1 MTWLAVLALAAA
13 SLAALTVGF
22 KLPWKPVGIA
32 LLLGLGGYTL
42 QGGPDVAS
50 APYRASATQFAGG
63 PALLAGR
70 LQLNEGRPPTERWII
85 VADAMARH
93 GQFGEAASVL
103 LGSVNADPG
112 NAMAWLALG
121 DALYAHSG
129 GRLTP
134 ATTLAYDRADAAAA
148 KVALAPVLVGTAME
162 RSGRLQL
169 AVFWWQRRLALAPK
183 AAPWRGQVEQ
193 RHSLAA
199 ASLAKPFR
207 ESSAP

>member
-1 MTWLAVLALAAA
+1 MSWLAVLALAAA
-13 SLAALTVGF
+13 SLAVLTAGYG
-22 KLPWKPVGIA
+22 LPWKPAGIA
-32 LLLGLGGYTL
+32 LLLGLGGYAL
-42 QGGPDVAS
+42 LGHSGVLS
-50 APYRASATQFAGG
+50 AAHRSSSVQFAGG
-63 PALLAGR
+63 PALLAAR
-70 LQLNEGRPPTERWII
+70 LQVNEGRPPTERWII

-103 LGSVNADPG
+103 LGSVDTDPG

-129 GRLTP
+129 GRLTQ

-169 AVFWWQRRLALAPK
+169 AAFWWQRRLALAPRT
-183 AAPWRGQVEQ
+183 ARWRGQVER
-193 RHSLAA
+193 RHWLAL

-207 ESSAP
+207 ETNPP

>member
-13 SLAALTVGF
+13 SLALLTAGYGVA
-22 KLPWKPVGIA
+22 WKTAGLA

-42 QGGPDVAS
+42 QGRPDVPS
-50 APYRASATQFAGG
+50 ALHRASAAQFTGG

-70 LQLNEGRPPTERWII
+70 LQVNEGRPPTERWMV

-93 GQFGEAASVL
+93 GQFGEAAAVL
-103 LGSVNADPG
+103 LGSVNTDPG

-129 GRLTP
+129 GRLTQ
-134 ATTLAYDRADAAAA
+134 ATALAYDRADAAAA

-169 AVFWWQRRLALAPK
+169 AAFWWQRRLALAPK

-207 ESSAP
+207 ESRIQ